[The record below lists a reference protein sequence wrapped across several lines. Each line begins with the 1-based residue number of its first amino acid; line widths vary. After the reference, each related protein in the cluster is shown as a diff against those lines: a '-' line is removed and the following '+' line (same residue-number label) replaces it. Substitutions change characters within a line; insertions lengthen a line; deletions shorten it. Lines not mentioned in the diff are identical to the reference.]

1 MKLGIVFDDDAV
13 LNAFNIIKYLNKK
26 KYDVYPIYVGKDN
39 EWYEYLGETKK
50 SGEILAENIKSI
62 NNVFAISYK

>member
-26 KYDVYPIYVGKDN
+26 KYDVYPIYVGEDN
-39 EWYEYLGETKK
+39 EWY
-50 SGEILAENIKSI
+50 
-62 NNVFAISYK
+62 